1 VSGRKRESA
10 SRVGGSEK
18 ARRCAA
24 LILEVFAGV
33 KGPSE
38 ASEAMGV
45 SPNRYYQLEARGL
58 AGLVGALEPLPRG
71 RRRGPDHEIAK
82 LTEERD
88 RLGREVVRLQS
99 LVRAANRSLG
109 IPTGKKKTAK
119 ATSRRRKAAH
129 RGKKVVALLRK
140 PAEDGTEGEA
150 KAS

>member
-1 VSGRKRESA
+1 VSARKRESA
-10 SRVGGSEK
+10 GAVGGSEK

-33 KGPSE
+33 KGPQE

-58 AGLVGALEPLPRG
+58 EGLVRALEPLPRG
-71 RRRGPDHEIAK
+71 RRRGPEHEIAK

-99 LVRAANRSLG
+99 LVRASQRHLG
-109 IPTGKKKTAK
+109 IPSGKKA
-119 ATSRRRKAAH
+119 ATKGKRRRKPTH

-140 PAEDGTEGEA
+140 PAEDGSEGEA

>member
-1 VSGRKRESA
+1 MSARKRESA

-18 ARRCAA
+18 ARRYAA
-24 LILEVFAGV
+24 LILEVFAGI
-33 KGPSE
+33 KGPQE

-71 RRRGPDHEIAK
+71 RRKGPGVEIARLEAEK
-82 LTEERD
+82 E
-88 RLGREVVRLQS
+88 RLGRELVRLQS
-99 LVRAANRSLG
+99 LVRAGQRSLG
-109 IPTGKKKTAK
+109 IPSGRPKTGKPGR
-119 ATSRRRKAAH
+119 RRRKPSH

-140 PAEDGTEGEA
+140 PSEDEAPGEA

>member
-1 VSGRKRESA
+1 MSGRKRETA
-10 SRVGGSEK
+10 SGVGGSEK

-24 LILEVFAGV
+24 LILEVIAGL
-33 KGPSE
+33 KGPQE

-71 RRRGPDHEIAK
+71 RRRGPEHEIAK
-82 LTEERD
+82 LEEERD

-109 IPTGKKKTAK
+109 IPTAKKKTAK
-119 ATSRRRKAAH
+119 AGRRRKPSH

-140 PAEDGTEGEA
+140 PAEDETEGEA